1 MELPWNQQL
10 QMKVHRN
17 SDFQEVTLERN
28 GRAVLRFALAYG
40 FRNIQT
46 IVCPL
51 HASAHSMM
59 PLHVLCRVIRIIDA
73 HRMHMYA
80 AS

>member
-1 MELPWNQQL
+1 MELPWDQQL

-17 SDFQEVTLERN
+17 SGFQEVTLERN

-46 IVCPL
+46 IVRPF
-51 HASAHSMM
+51 HASAQFF
-59 PLHVLCRVIRIIDA
+59 LLLYVLCKVTCIAEA
-73 HRMHMYA
+73 HTLCV
-80 AS
+80 